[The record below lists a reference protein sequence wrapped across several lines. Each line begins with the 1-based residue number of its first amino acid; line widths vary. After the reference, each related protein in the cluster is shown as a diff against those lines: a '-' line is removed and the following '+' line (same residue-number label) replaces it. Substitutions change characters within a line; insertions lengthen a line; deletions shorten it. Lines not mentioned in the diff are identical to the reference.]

1 MQTSKS
7 HSVLIADTAQDARD
21 LIKEA
26 VLTVTLKALIV
37 EANDGTKVEFKVA
50 NQVFDLVILAIKLP
64 GKGGIKLLNS
74 FMNMNMK
81 MRPRSVIL
89 LTEGAFDRSWHEL
102 FQPLYHIQKPFEAD
116 SLKTIIVSALSKI

>member
-1 MQTSKS
+1 MQTRKS

-26 VLTVTLKALIV
+26 VLTVTLKALVV
-37 EANDGTKVEFKVA
+37 EANDAAKAEFKVA
-50 NQVFDLVILAIKLP
+50 NQAFDLVILAMRLP

-74 FMNMNMK
+74 FMNMNM
-81 MRPRSVIL
+81 RPKSVIL
-89 LTEGAFDRSWHEL
+89 LTEGPFDTNWNTL

-116 SLKTIIVSALSKI
+116 SLKAIIVSALSKI